1 MLDRLRREMVWAMVY
16 ALTFREEF
24 ERMASMHSVFA
35 RDGAGH
41 SVAVRCASDAVTRA
55 KQAADAAIA
64 F

>member
-1 MLDRLRREMVWAMVY
+1 MVWAMVY